1 MSVGPPELIVIAL
14 IASMSLFVVWPAARI
29 CQRAGFSRWLG
40 MLAIVPI
47 ANVLLLWFVAMAPWP
62 ARRA

>member
-1 MSVGPPELIVIAL
+1 MNLGVPELLVIAAISAMALIVI
-14 IASMSLFVVWPAARI
+14 WPAARI
-29 CQRAGFSRWLG
+29 CRRAGFSPWLG
-40 MLAIVPI
+40 VLAIVPI

>member
-1 MSVGPPELIVIAL
+1 MSVGPPELVVIAL
-14 IASMSLFVVWPAARI
+14 IASMALLVVWPAARI
-29 CQRAGFSRWLG
+29 CRRAGFPRWLG
-40 MLAIVPI
+40 IFAIVPI